1 MGLAAFRIPPF
12 DPRAVVRE
20 SLLNHI
26 KEQSPRLIFAIAPGG
41 YGKSTLMQQWV
52 ASRGAAMWCELDDSC
67 QSSRGFV
74 QALLRALVESNQF
87 AGTLWEER
95 LSYANEFSDASASLE
110 WFFEVLENA
119 DCEWSFCIDELH
131 LLEGTEA
138 AAQLDSFLQG
148 ALKSRGSIMLAGRKP
163 HSAKSFARLQSRLDV
178 LCLEPKELSF
188 DIQDVEGFLRK
199 SMSAPLDDSLTQT
212 LFDVSSGWPALVALM
227 TKSLLRSPEAM
238 DQWLSGDVDAKSMG
252 IHSYLELEYLEN
264 RPEMHRQFLL
274 TMALLAPVPEELCE
288 HLLPD
293 QGRRIARELVD
304 DRFVRVES
312 GETGPIYSL
321 HHLVQDFL
329 VDRSHEEFSAKLR
342 ERMFHSA
349 GQWYALRGLYHEAFK
364 HFKLAGQ
371 MEPILNQLE
380 RWEVDFVEYW
390 SEYSRWLLDMDP
402 ELLQGRIRLQ
412 IRMGMNHAN
421 LGNIAESYRWLA
433 RARAETVQRE
443 DQAMLAIV
451 RAAESI
457 VAFFAGEYDRSM
469 DLCEQLEAEEH
480 DHDFFLLGCLY
491 TARVLLH
498 NNSHVNVELAQH
510 YVRQYEKLVEQT
522 GYARGWLVATA
533 NGAVAA
539 RIRGDLSF
547 QLGVPDTLKARWGD
561 RLVPTYFQ
569 GMILFSEALAL
580 LELGLPIGVVR
591 MEYAIGLLERIGAE
605 NQASYGKAVL
615 DFVAAEAGEPSAGP
629 TPKVTQ
635 GIYAADA
642 ALNTHLAQAMRAAQ
656 VGALDQ
662 VHSAVKAALD
672 VRWNSFSSATAY
684 LECGRALALAGDLLS
699 AQEML
704 KQAAT
709 QAAEYGLES
718 ILYRANL
725 VAWCID
731 STQPDAS
738 KPKQKQ
744 SEYANFEIYREA
756 MFMAKRV
763 TSQHAMPSAGRGEF
777 SVCLLGG
784 LKVFRGAHEVRQ
796 QDWGRPQARAVFA
809 FLMLHHPR
817 SVHSE
822 EIIEAFWPEA
832 SPTSGRA
839 NLKTTLSRIRR
850 ALGSDDTIYMREGMV
865 GVDLG
870 STYTF
875 DIEVLRELAH
885 EVTSGSADANQVKDM
900 AKKFLDEALEH
911 FLPEHMYS
919 DWAASARTQWE
930 MLIQDVYLVLGRSL
944 LECRRFSEAVT
955 LAQDMMTRDPLG
967 ELGYRMACD
976 GYRGLGQT
984 AEAHRIWVQ
993 FSDRVREAFG
1003 LDMVQSEAEFGI
1015 SHVAAG

>member
-1 MGLAAFRIPPF
+1 MGLAAFRIPPL

-20 SLLNHI
+20 SLLSHI
-26 KEQSPRLIFAIAPGG
+26 KEQSPRIVFAIAPGG

-67 QSSRGFV
+67 LTSRGLV

-95 LSYANEFSDASASLE
+95 LGYANEFSDANASLE

-119 DCEWSFCIDELH
+119 DCEWSFGIDELQ

-138 AAQLDSFLQG
+138 ASQLDSFLHV

-188 DIQDVEGFLRK
+188 DLQDVRGFLAK
-199 SMSAPLDDSLTQT
+199 SMPSPIEASLPQT
-212 LFDVSSGWPALVALM
+212 LLDVSSGWPALVALM
-227 TKSLLRSPEAM
+227 TKSLLRSPEAV
-238 DQWLSGDVDAKSMG
+238 DQWLSGDVDTKSLG

-264 RPEMHRQFLL
+264 RPEMHRQFLV

-293 QGRRIARELVD
+293 QGGRIARALVD
-304 DRFVRVES
+304 DRFVRLEQR
-312 GETGPIYSL
+312 ETGSTYVM
-321 HHLVQDFL
+321 HHLVQEFL
-329 VDRSHEEFSAKLR
+329 LQKSHEEFSAKLR
-342 ERMFHSA
+342 ERMYYSA
-349 GQWYALRGLYHEAFK
+349 GQWYASHGLFHDAFK
-364 HFKLAGQ
+364 HFKLSGQ
-371 MEPILNQLE
+371 WEPILIQLE

-390 SEYSRWLLDMDP
+390 SEYSRWLLDLDP

-433 RARAETVQRE
+433 RARSETVQRE

-469 DLCEQLEAEEH
+469 DLCERLEAEEL

-522 GYARGWLVATA
+522 GYSRGWLVATA

-539 RIRGDLSF
+539 RIRGDLAF
-547 QLGVPDTLKARWGD
+547 QLGVPETLKARWGD

-569 GMILFSEALAL
+569 AMTFFSEALAL

-615 DFVAAEAGEPSAGP
+615 DFVAAEAGEPSTGP
-629 TPKVTQ
+629 IPRVTQ

-642 ALNTHLAQAMRAAQ
+642 ALNVHLAHSMRAAHAKDLEH
-656 VGALDQ
+656 VRM
-662 VHSAVKAALD
+662 AVDAALD
-672 VRWNSFSSATAY
+672 VRWNSYSSATAH
-684 LECGRALALAGDLLS
+684 LECGRALALAGDLVS
-699 AQEML
+699 ALDML
-704 KQAAT
+704 NQAAA
-709 QAAEYGLES
+709 QATEFGLES

-731 STQPDAS
+731 PTQSESS
-738 KPKQKQ
+738 KPKQIQ
-744 SEYANFEIYREA
+744 PEYANFEIYREA
-756 MFMAKRV
+756 IFLSKRG
-763 TSQHAMPSAGRGEF
+763 TSLYALPSAESGAF
-777 SVCLLGG
+777 SVSLIGG
-784 LKVFRGAHEVRQ
+784 LKVFRGSHEVRQ

-809 FLMLHHPR
+809 YLMLHHPR

-822 EIIEAFWPEA
+822 EIIEAFWPNA

-850 ALGSDDTIYMREGMV
+850 ALGSDDAIQVREGMV

-870 STYTF
+870 PQYAF
-875 DIEVLRELAH
+875 DIEGLRCLAH
-885 EVTSGSADANQVKDM
+885 KVTHD
-900 AKKFLDEALEH
+900 ALEVSEVIESARRFLAQALDP

-919 DWAASARTQWE
+919 DWAASARAQWD
-930 MLIQDVYLVLGRSL
+930 MLIQDVFLVLGRNL
-944 LECRRFSEAVT
+944 LEAQRFTEAIA
-955 LAQDMMTRDPLG
+955 LAQDMMSHDPLG

-976 GYRGLGQT
+976 GYRGLGQS

-1003 LDMVQSEAEFGI
+1003 LEMVQSEAEFGI
-1015 SHVAAG
+1015 GHMMLG

>member
-41 YGKSTLMQQWV
+41 YGKSTLMQQWA
-52 ASRGAAMWCELDDSC
+52 ASRGAAMWCEIDDSC
-67 QSSRGFV
+67 LTSRGFV
-74 QALLRALVESNQF
+74 QALLRALVESSQF

-95 LSYANEFSDASASLE
+95 LGYANEFSDANASLE

-131 LLEGTEA
+131 LLEDTEA
-138 AAQLDSFLQG
+138 AAQLDTFLHG

-178 LCLEPKELSF
+178 LCLEHKELSF
-188 DIQDVEGFLRK
+188 DLQDVEGFLRK
-199 SMSAPLDDSLTQT
+199 SMPTQFEDSL
-212 LFDVSSGWPALVALM
+212 LEALLEASGGWPALVALM
-227 TKSLLRSPEAM
+227 TKSLLRKPEAVE
-238 DQWLSGDVDAKSMG
+238 QWLSGEVDTKSMG

-293 QGRRIARELVD
+293 QGGRIARALVD
-304 DRFVRVES
+304 ERFVRLEQR
-312 GETGPIYSL
+312 ETGPTYVM
-321 HHLVQDFL
+321 HHLVQEFL
-329 VDRSHEEFSAKLR
+329 LQKSHEEFSSKLR
-342 ERMFHSA
+342 ERMFIA
-349 GQWYALRGLYHEAFK
+349 AAQWYAANGLFHDAFR
-364 HFKLAGQ
+364 HYRLGGQ
-371 MEPILNQLE
+371 LEPILDQLE
-380 RWEVDFVEYW
+380 RWEEEFYEYW
-390 SEYSRWLLDMDP
+390 SEYSQWLLDIDP
-402 ELLQGRIRLQ
+402 DLLNGRLRLQ
-412 IRMGMNHAN
+412 IRMGMNNAN
-421 LGNIAESYRWLA
+421 LGNIAESRRWIA
-433 RARAETVQRE
+433 RARTDAIKA
-443 DQAMLAIV
+443 DQPLMLSIV
-451 RAAESI
+451 RVTECI
-457 VAFFAGEYDRSM
+457 VAFFAGEYDLSM
-469 DLCEQLEAEEH
+469 ELCEKLEAEEH
-480 DHDFFLLGCLY
+480 EPDFFFLGCLY
-491 TARVLLH
+491 TARTLLH
-498 NNSHVNVELAQH
+498 NNSHINVELAQH
-510 YVRQYEKLVEQT
+510 YVRQYEKLIEQT
-522 GYARGWLVATA
+522 GNLRGWLVATA

-539 RIRGDLSF
+539 RIRGDMAFLV
-547 QLGVPDTLKARWGD
+547 GVPELLKQRWGD
-561 RLVPTYFQ
+561 RFVPTYFHA
-569 GMILFSEALAL
+569 MILFSEAIAL

-591 MEYAIGLLERIGAE
+591 MEYSIGLLERIGAE
-605 NQASYGKAVL
+605 YQASYGKAVL
-615 DFVAAEAGEPSAGP
+615 DFVAAEAGESSSGP
-629 TPKVTQ
+629 IPKVTQ

-642 ALNTHLAQAMRAAQ
+642 ALNTHLARAMRAAH
-656 VGALDQ
+656 LIDLEQ
-662 VHSAVKAALD
+662 VHDAVRAAID
-672 VRWNSFSSATAY
+672 VQWNSYSGATAY
-684 LECGRALALAGDLLS
+684 LESGRALAIAGDLQS
-699 AQEML
+699 AQDML
-704 KQAAT
+704 SQAAS
-709 QAAEYGLES
+709 QADEHGLES
-718 ILYRANL
+718 VLYRAKL

-731 STQPDAS
+731 PTQPDSA

-744 SEYANFEIYREA
+744 PEYANFDIYREA
-756 MFMAKRV
+756 MFLAMRV
-763 TSQHAMPSAGRGEF
+763 TTQRALPSVERGEF

-784 LKVFRGAHEVRQ
+784 LKVFRGGHEVRQ

-822 EIIEAFWPEA
+822 EIIEAFWPDA

-850 ALGSDDTIYMREGMV
+850 ALGSDEAIYQREGMV
-865 GVDLG
+865 GADLG
-870 STYTF
+870 ATYSF
-875 DIEVLRELAH
+875 DMEQFRQLAH
-885 EVTSGSADANQVKDM
+885 DVTSGSVEAPDTIEM
-900 AKKFLDEALEH
+900 ARKFLEIAHEP

-930 MLIQDVYLVLGRSL
+930 MLIQDVQLVLGRCL
-944 LECRRFSEAVT
+944 LASQRFSETVA
-955 LAQDMMTRDPLG
+955 LANELIARDPLG